1 MNNTNPSQR
10 NLYVCATLLNLISS
24 LVLQMTDNAGIPA
37 DLILQ
42 DTTDFGDLAEK
53 IRQTGLFEHV
63 DECPCLDA
71 LNAAKAPVSTEERR
85 HAFRELVA
93 SYALPRQQ
101 HYANLYV
108 HLPST
113 ASQLFF
119 YALGRTGCRPNV
131 YLVDEGSGTYAAD
144 VLPLAND
151 PYKNLTEPEDCF
163 HAHVQGIYLYEPE
176 LYVGGNEELSILPLR
191 RINALTSDQKKLL
204 VGLFP
209 VVEQVQ
215 EPIIFMEGCFYGDG
229 FISNEYDLLMKIIDQ
244 VGRENVIV
252 KRHPRNPIDRFTSRG
267 IKVMPEQAVPWE
279 IMLLSQNLRGKLL
292 VSVASTACLS
302 PKTIYGMEPQVLLL
316 RQLYLGRIPFLET
329 PSFRRFFEKAEALFN
344 QEKQI
349 VWNPRSILEMKH
361 QLDEYLWNLGG
372 EQA

>member
-1 MNNTNPSQR
+1 MNDITLPRR

-24 LVLQMTDNAGIPA
+24 LVLQMTDNAGTPA

-71 LNAAKAPVSTEERR
+71 LNAAKAPLSVQERR
-85 HAFRELVA
+85 QAFRRLVE
-93 SYALPRQQ
+93 SYPLPRQQ
-101 HYANLYV
+101 RYTHLYV

-113 ASQLFF
+113 ASQLF
-119 YALGRTGCRPNV
+119 YHALLRDGSRPAV

-144 VLPLAND
+144 ALPVSND
-151 PYKNLTEPEDCF
+151 PFAGLTAPEDSF
-163 HAHVQGIYLYEPE
+163 HAHVQGIYLYAPE
-176 LYVGGNEELSILPLR
+176 MYVGDNQQLSILPLC
-191 RINALTSDQKKLL
+191 RINDLTPAHKNLL
-204 VGLFP
+204 TGLFP
-209 VVEQVQ
+209 VVEQVR

-229 FISNEYDLLMKIIDQ
+229 FISDEYDLLMKLIRQ

-252 KRHPRNPIDRFTSRG
+252 KRHPRNPVDRFTGRG

-279 IMLLSQNLRGKLL
+279 IMLLSQQLEGKLL

-302 PKTIYGMEPQVLLL
+302 PRTIYGMEPQVLLL
-316 RQLYLGRIPFLET
+316 RHLYLGRIPFLET
-329 PSFRRFFEKAEALFN
+329 PSFSRFFDKAEALFN
-344 QEKQI
+344 QEKQL
-349 VWNPRSILEMKH
+349 VWSPRSMPEMEC
-361 QLDEYLWNLGG
+361 QLDEYLWSKRG